1 MATRAVR
8 IRVTD
13 NNEIPSRLDEV
24 SMEAANEI
32 FKSVSG
38 LSERGKVEKIRE
50 RLPNSSKVTSKHI
63 ATKVKKFIGRR
74 DKET

>member
-8 IRVTD
+8 TRVID
-13 NNEIPSRLDEV
+13 DNEIPSQLDEV

-32 FKSVSG
+32 FKSMSG
-38 LSERGKVEKIRE
+38 LSKRGKVEKVLE
-50 RLPNSSKVTSKHI
+50 RFPNSCKGTPQLIAVKVT
-63 ATKVKKFIGRR
+63 KFIGRR